1 MYRWSLSHPPI
12 PILSIES
19 KLVTMATQAPETFV
33 FFFFFLIYTRNNYL
47 ADFPDRGDGESLVT

>member
-33 FFFFFLIYTRNNYL
+33 FFFFFNISYFETPIKTIFLYGTGL
-47 ADFPDRGDGESLVT
+47 